1 MVDIVEVKTKKQ
13 QREFLDF
20 PLDMYKDNPYF
31 VPPLYGDEKKIFS
44 KNYVYNDTCEHV
56 YFNAYRDG
64 KMVGRI
70 SGILQKSSNEIRNEK
85 RVRFTRFDSIDDQ
98 EVASAL
104 FKAVEDWARSKGM
117 DTVCG
122 PLGFSDLEREGLLI
136 EGFDQLSTFE
146 EQYNAEYYGR
156 LIENCGYAKEVDW
169 LESKIYRPVEPDE
182 SFAKMSDF
190 IMKRYNLRFG
200 EAKNVNDFI
209 NRYGDDFFKLLDEG
223 YSHLYGTVP
232 FTKGM
237 KDMLERG
244 GYHVLVLRD
253 HIYNYFS
260 SELVDVIQL
269 PIAIIISLAVF
280 FIAYFVI
287 RLILK
292 SRGVYFAI
300 VRMLGMNRKSANRIM
315 RVDLV
320 LVCMIAYAVFVLFI
334 FLSRSGIV
342 DSRQLEEYLTYLTLR
357 DFIILAAILLIM
369 AVLISNRFMKS
380 IFKSS
385 AMGTYREEA

>member
-1 MVDIVEVKTKKQ
+1 MVETVEVKTKKQ

-56 YFNAYRDG
+56 YYNAYRDG

-98 EVASAL
+98 EVADAL
-104 FKAVEDWARSKGM
+104 FKAVEDWAKSKGM

-146 EQYNAEYYGR
+146 EQYNAEYYGK

-169 LESKIYRPVEPDE
+169 LESKIYRPDVPDE

-209 NRYGDDFFKLLDEG
+209 NRYGTDFFALLDEG

-237 KDMLERG
+237 KDMMIANFKLIIDLKYVGVILDENG
-244 GYHVLVLRD
+244 KLVALGLC
-253 HIYNYFS
+253 FPS
-260 SELVDVIQL
+260 LSKAIQ
-269 PIAIIISLAVF
+269 
-280 FIAYFVI
+280 
-287 RLILK
+287 K
-292 SRGVYFAI
+292 SRGHLTPAALVRLLKAI
-300 VRMLGMNRKSANRIM
+300 KKPKILDLGLICVSHEYMNRGVGSVITGELYRMLQDDQIE
-315 RVDLV
+315 
-320 LVCMIAYAVFVLFI
+320 YAETNLNLEDNHAIQNQWKRFKAI
-334 FLSRSGIV
+334 NHKRRRSYV
-342 DSRQLEEYLTYLTLR
+342 KKLE
-357 DFIILAAILLIM
+357 
-369 AVLISNRFMKS
+369 
-380 IFKSS
+380 
-385 AMGTYREEA
+385 G

>member
-237 KDMLERG
+237 KDMMIANFKLIIDLKYVGVILDEQG
-244 GYHVLVLRD
+244 KLVALGLC
-253 HIYNYFS
+253 FPS
-260 SELVDVIQL
+260 MSKAIQ
-269 PIAIIISLAVF
+269 
-280 FIAYFVI
+280 
-287 RLILK
+287 K
-292 SRGVYFAI
+292 SRGHLTPAALVRLLKAI
-300 VRMLGMNRKSANRIM
+300 KRPTIL
-315 RVDLV
+315 DL
-320 LVCMIAYAVFVLFI
+320 
-334 FLSRSGIV
+334 S
-342 DSRQLEEYLTYLTLR
+342 
-357 DFIILAAILLIM
+357 LIH
-369 AVLISNRFMKS
+369 I
-380 IFKSS
+380 
-385 AMGTYREEA
+385 